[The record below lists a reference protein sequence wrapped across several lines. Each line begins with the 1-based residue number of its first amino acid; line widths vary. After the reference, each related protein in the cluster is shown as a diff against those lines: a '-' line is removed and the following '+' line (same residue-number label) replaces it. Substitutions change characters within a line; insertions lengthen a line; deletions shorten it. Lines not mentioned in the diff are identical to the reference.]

1 MGWLSHFALQLMRQ
15 FLKVHPDFEHW
26 PDAAQLGQL
35 ALLSAH
41 LKPMIIHHER
51 VKPASVVKSSESLR
65 VAQHRKGDW
74 QLTLFF

>member
-26 PDAAQLGQL
+26 PDAAQLGHL

-41 LKPMIIHHER
+41 LKPVIIHHER
-51 VKPASVVKSSESLR
+51 VKPASVVKSSESLK
-65 VAQHRKGDW
+65 VPQNRKVD
-74 QLTLFF
+74 

>member
-26 PDAAQLGQL
+26 PDAAQLGHL

-41 LKPMIIHHER
+41 LKPVLIHHER
-51 VKPASVVKSSESLR
+51 VKSASVVKSSVSLR
-65 VAQHRKGDW
+65 VAGHRNVY
-74 QLTLFF
+74 

>member
-26 PDAAQLGQL
+26 PDAAQLGHL

-41 LKPMIIHHER
+41 LKPVLIHHER
-51 VKPASVVKSSESLR
+51 VKSANVVKSSVSLR
-65 VAQHRKGDW
+65 VAGHRNVY
-74 QLTLFF
+74 

>member
-1 MGWLSHFALQLMRQ
+1 MAWLSHFALQLMRQ

-41 LKPMIIHHER
+41 LKPVIIHHER
-51 VKPASVVKSSESLR
+51 VKPASVDKSSESIR
-65 VAQHRKGDW
+65 FAKHRKVE
-74 QLTLFF
+74 